1 MKFPQGFLT
10 SGVAAG
16 IKSNGAKDLA
26 IVLNVGR
33 KKVGAAVF
41 TKNRMTAAPVIWSK
55 QVVKDGRIDAII
67 INSGGANACTG
78 PEGFADT
85 HQTADAAFLQ
95 ANTPSYV
102 ANSAAIYANGAFAAA
117 NNAANTANTDYTTI
131 SIAAGSYGNS
141 NYTPIVNV
149 AANGRVTGISTVA
162 TAGSGG
168 SANNWY
174 SANGYF
180 INSNTITSNITVTSG
195 NNALSIGPITVNN
208 NVTTLVQSASRW
220 IIL

>member
-1 MKFPQGFLT
+1 MSNQPIGQQDRDCKNMPIT
-10 SGVAAG
+10 R
-16 IKSNGAKDLA
+16 IKSTNISNTGVYG
-26 IVLNVGR
+26 ISSG
-33 KKVGAAVF
+33 
-41 TKNRMTAAPVIWSK
+41 T
-55 QVVKDGRIDAII
+55 DATQNAS
-67 INSGGANACTG
+67 IN
-78 PEGFADT
+78 
-85 HQTADAAFLQ
+85 AAFL
-95 ANTPSYV
+95 
-102 ANSAAIYANGAFAAA
+102 AA

-162 TAGSGG
+162 TAGSGGG